1 MDRAVSSVRDG
12 WLDMHSRGDGLAL
25 LGVQRSMVGKAR
37 VSTMALVLAAAILL
51 GAGSC
56 ESLSS
61 LSFRPAFLESVV
73 SNRRVIAQDADGF
86 YAALPTDEPIRLR
99 MQADFGFV
107 QAVAVNDT
115 VVPKRESGRT
125 PEGAWWRAEVI
136 PPGSAARHWFWDL
149 TLQLPPELQG
159 NLRRHTREP
168 SDHSD
173 IHC

>member
-115 VVPKRESGRT
+115 ASLCSFTRQLERSNSNPPAFIART
-125 PEGAWWRAEVI
+125 TDCCPRK
-136 PPGSAARHWFWDL
+136 
-149 TLQLPPELQG
+149 
-159 NLRRHTREP
+159 
-168 SDHSD
+168 
-173 IHC
+173 